1 MNATGT
7 HTLTGAVTVT
17 NDLTITAGTLDV
29 GASNY
34 TLSVGGDWS
43 NSGTFDERSGKV
55 KFTGTGDIGAETF
68 YALLEVNASGTHT
81 LTGAVT
87 VTNVS

>member
-1 MNATGT
+1 LLSASNYTLSVGGDWSNSGTFNERSGKVKFTGTGNIGAETFYDLEVNASGT

-34 TLSVGGDWS
+34 TLSVGRG
-43 NSGTFDERSGKV
+43 
-55 KFTGTGDIGAETF
+55 
-68 YALLEVNASGTHT
+68 LE
-81 LTGAVT
+81 
-87 VTNVS
+87 

>member
-43 NSGTFDERSGKV
+43 NSGTFNERSGKV
-55 KFTGTGDIGAETF
+55 VFNGTGNIGAETF
-68 YALLEVNASGTHT
+68 YDLEVNRYRYPHP
-81 LTGAVT
+81 LQVLLR
-87 VTNVS
+87 